1 MRFEQFENDA
11 LISYGKKHGYI
22 TEGMS
27 EEEINEFLP
36 AVAAA
41 ARAGAKGLGMA
52 AKGAGR
58 LAAKGGQ
65 KIAKSAKAAGK
76 AVGDKA
82 VGAVADKAQGMGAT
96 GADVQQLRKDTADQG
111 GVAGKIANTKLAKNI
126 TNKVADKMA
135 PAPEV
140 PPGADMELSP
150 TGQQHK
156 VHAGAKDVGTKHD
169 GHGHKT
175 DPKDQSKIAQRA
187 TALKQVVGN
196 KGSGGQVAAGLDK
209 VSAGNTMSPQLIKA
223 IAPYTQKLQ
232 VIMNDPQLST
242 KFRQL
247 MKQADTAQSQQ
258 QTHA

>member
-36 AVAAA
+36 AVAGA
-41 ARAGAKGLGMA
+41 ARLAGQGLAKGTKAVGQA
-52 AKGAGR
+52 VQKGTKAV
-58 LAAKGGQ
+58 GQ
-65 KIAKSAKAAGK
+65 VVDKAKAAGQQIAK
-76 AVGDKA
+76 S
-82 VGAVADKAQGMGAT
+82 VADTGGDPAQ
-96 GADVQQLRKDTADQG
+96 
-111 GVAGKIANTKLAKNI
+111 
-126 TNKVADKMA
+126 
-135 PAPEV
+135 EV
-140 PPGADMELSP
+140 PPGADMEPSP

-156 VHAGAKDVGTKHD
+156 VGAGAKDVGTKHD